1 MVYFKVLS
9 FPNTRMFGYGGTM
22 RRYLDW
28 RIAALIGFAVFL
40 IGGIDQT
47 TLNALKVQ
55 HILKKIESHQ
65 PRPGSKQL
73 TEQVTQTELNAYIT
87 HRLAKEKN
95 PHVKSLKVNLLGNNQ
110 VKGKLSSDAQQLNLS
125 LIYGDVLNFDFKGIV
140 HTRDGKGRID
150 LRTLRLN
157 GQPVSPQMLDLII
170 STVAQY
176 NGTPPSRIGDWYE
189 LPKGIKSI
197 LVDKGKAFLYY

>member
-1 MVYFKVLS
+1 
-9 FPNTRMFGYGGTM
+9 M

-28 RIAALIGFAVFL
+28 RIVALIGFCAVL

-55 HILKKIESHQ
+55 HILKKIERHQ
-65 PRPGSKQL
+65 PRPSSKHL
-73 TEQVTQTELNAYIT
+73 PEEVTQRELNAYIT

-95 PHVKSLKVNLLGNNQ
+95 PHIKSLQVTLLGNNHVQ
-110 VKGKLSSDAQQLNLS
+110 GKLRSDAEQLNLG
-125 LIYGDVLNFDFKGIV
+125 LIYGEVLNFDFKGIL
-140 HTRDGKGRID
+140 HTRKGKGRID

-157 GQPVSPQMLDLII
+157 GRPVSPQMLDLII
-170 STVAQY
+170 STVAKY
-176 NGTPPSRIGDWYE
+176 NGTPPSRIGDWYD